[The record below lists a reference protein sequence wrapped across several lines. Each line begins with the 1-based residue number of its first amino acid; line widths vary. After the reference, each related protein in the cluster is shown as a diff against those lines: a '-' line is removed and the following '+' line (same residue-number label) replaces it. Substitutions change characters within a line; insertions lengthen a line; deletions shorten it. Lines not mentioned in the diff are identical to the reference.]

1 MLSSKKTW
9 PSIALISGIVISI
22 IGAVLI
28 IAYIMEAYVTRR
40 GDPDQSLL
48 FWYLPLLFI
57 GFISFVT
64 GLSASIW
71 GFNRLRKIEMKRP
84 FSTVL
89 SLLIIII
96 IAVPLSIVVTLLLSP
111 FWSWLETST
120 GIESLGHS
128 GPSEWCYFVIFLIL
142 VTTSTGVYV
151 IYKRGKKRSDR

>member
-1 MLSSKKTW
+1 MNSKKTW
-9 PSIALISGIVISI
+9 PLLALISGIVISI

-28 IAYIMEAYVTRR
+28 IGYIMEAYVARI

-48 FWYLPLLFI
+48 FWYLPLLFV

-71 GFNRLRKIEMKRP
+71 GFNSLRKIKMKRP
-84 FSTVL
+84 LGMVL

-96 IAVPLSIVVTLLLSP
+96 IAVPLSIIVTIVLSP
-111 FWSWLETST
+111 FWSWFEGSS

-128 GPSEWCYFVIFLIL
+128 GPAEWCYL
-142 VTTSTGVYV
+142 V
-151 IYKRGKKRSDR
+151 IYLLLVGVITAVYLIYQRGKKKNDV

>member
-1 MLSSKKTW
+1 MNSKNTW

-28 IAYIMEAYVTRR
+28 IGYIMEAYVARR

-48 FWYLPLLFI
+48 FWYLPLLFL

-71 GFNRLRKIEMKRP
+71 GFNSLRKIKMKRP
-84 FSTVL
+84 FGTVP

-96 IAVPLSIVVTLLLSP
+96 IAVPLSIVVTIVLSP
-111 FWSWLETST
+111 FWSWFETST

-128 GPSEWCYFVIFLIL
+128 GPAEWCYLVIFLLL
-142 VTTSTGVYV
+142 VTV
-151 IYKRGKKRSDR
+151 ITVALLIYQRRKKKNDA

>member
-1 MLSSKKTW
+1 MNSKKTW

-28 IAYIMEAYVTRR
+28 IGYIMEAYVARR

-48 FWYLPLLFI
+48 FWYLPLLFA
-57 GFISFVT
+57 GFIAFGT

-71 GFNRLRKIEMKRP
+71 GFKRLRKIKMKRLL
-84 FSTVL
+84 STVI

-96 IAVPLSIVVTLLLSP
+96 IAVPLSIVVTIVLSP

-128 GPSEWCYFVIFLIL
+128 GPAEWCYLATFLLLSTAITSVFLIYQR
-142 VTTSTGVYV
+142 S
-151 IYKRGKKRSDR
+151 KKRK

>member
-1 MLSSKKTW
+1 MKSKKTW

-28 IAYIMEAYVTRR
+28 IGYIMEAYVARR

-48 FWYLPLLFI
+48 FWYLPLLLF

-64 GLSASIW
+64 GLSASVW

-84 FSTVL
+84 FSIVI
-89 SLLIIII
+89 LLLLIII
-96 IAVPLSIVVTLLLSP
+96 IAVPLSIVVTIVLSP
-111 FWSWLETST
+111 FWSWFEAST

-128 GPSEWCYFVIFLIL
+128 GPAEWCYLVILLIL
-142 VTTSTGVYV
+142 VAAITGTYL
-151 IYKRGKKRSDR
+151 IYQRGKERK

>member
-1 MLSSKKTW
+1 MNSKKTW

-28 IAYIMEAYVTRR
+28 IGYIMEAYVARK

-48 FWYLPLLFI
+48 FWYLPLLFF

-64 GLSASIW
+64 GLSASVW

-84 FSTVL
+84 FSIVIL
-89 SLLIIII
+89 LLLIIIM
-96 IAVPLSIVVTLLLSP
+96 AVPLSIVVTIVLSP
-111 FWSWLETST
+111 FWSWLESSI

-128 GPSEWCYFVIFLIL
+128 GPAEWCYLVIFLML
-142 VTTSTGVYV
+142 VAAITGTYL
-151 IYKRGKKRSDR
+151 IYQRGKERK